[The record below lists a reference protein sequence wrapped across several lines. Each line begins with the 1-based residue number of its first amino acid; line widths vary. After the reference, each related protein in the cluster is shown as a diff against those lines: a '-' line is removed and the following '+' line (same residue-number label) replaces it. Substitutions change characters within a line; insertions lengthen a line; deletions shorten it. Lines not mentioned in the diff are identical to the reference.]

1 MAPIKNPRPKN
12 LNDMTV
18 SIAMLEQNA
27 EQTAER
33 FEMLGE
39 KFDRILSK
47 VEELALN
54 STTLNT
60 RHDTQ
65 IQTLQKQMACN
76 EAMLVQTR
84 EEIINM
90 SNRISDNLNKD
101 IANALKEFNTT
112 ITKLSDTMDAKYN
125 SLDTRVQSI
134 ERWRMML
141 IGGGIVAGAVL
152 MRAFDVVSKFL
163 TK

>member
-1 MAPIKNPRPKN
+1 
-12 LNDMTV
+12 
-18 SIAMLEQNA
+18 
-27 EQTAER
+27 
-33 FEMLGE
+33 MLGE

-47 VEELALN
+47 VEELAL
-54 STTLNT
+54 STTTLNT

-76 EAMLVQTR
+76 EVMLVQTR

-90 SNRISDNLNKD
+90 SNRISDNLGKEVSD
-101 IANALKEFNTT
+101 ALKE
-112 ITKLSDTMDAKYN
+112 ITSSISRLSDTMNEKYH

-141 IGGGIVAGAVL
+141 IGGGIVAGAIL
-152 MRAFDVVSKFL
+152 TRAFDVVSSTFL
-163 TK
+163 K